1 MVKHTQAIRRQVTE
15 RLSAYNYFI
24 VQSAS
29 KKKLTSMHLLTSV
42 NKFYFSFPAILY
54 PFYICFISISHLI

>member
-1 MVKHTQAIRRQVTE
+1 MVKHTQTIRWQITE

-29 KKKLTSMHLLTSV
+29 KKKIDFNASSD
-42 NKFYFSFPAILY
+42 FR
-54 PFYICFISISHLI
+54 